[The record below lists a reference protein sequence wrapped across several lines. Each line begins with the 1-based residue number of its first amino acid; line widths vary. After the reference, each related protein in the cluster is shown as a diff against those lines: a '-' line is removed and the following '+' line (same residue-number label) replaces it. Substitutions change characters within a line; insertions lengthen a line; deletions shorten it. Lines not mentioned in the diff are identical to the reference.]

1 MDFKDYDKAAE
12 VLGNWHHA
20 RAMDC
25 LRALNQDT
33 DLTDDEHKELSDD
46 YKFHTE
52 TEQMLYKAT
61 LSAIGHFYSA

>member
-1 MDFKDYDKAAE
+1 MTFTDYDKAAE
-12 VLGNWHHA
+12 LLGNWHHA

-25 LRALNQDT
+25 LRALSDT
-33 DLTDDEHKELSDD
+33 GLTDDEHKELSND

-61 LSAIGHFYSA
+61 LYSIDHFYSA